1 MRRWGLVLLCLF
13 CGEKRASSQPAVR
26 VVHVFVALCDNEHQ
40 GIVKVGKILG
50 DGKDPEHNLYWG
62 AGYGV
67 KTFFAR
73 SSDWSELAVTTK
85 PKAPVLRRAVFVS
98 KKLAS
103 PVYVIADAYDGER
116 MDTALTDFLDAA
128 AGKRA
133 QSITVTN
140 KESTVTLDGAA
151 GADLV
156 AWVGHDALM
165 DFAVPKPPTYVA
177 GKVHPSGAIVLACMS
192 QKYFTPPLR
201 AAGVE
206 PLVATTNFMA
216 PEAYSLDAAIRSWAA
231 GEPGSKM
238 RIAAGKAYAEYQK
251 ISDGSGIGL
260 FATGFAK

>member
-1 MRRWGLVLLCLF
+1 MRRVILAVAALF
-13 CGEKRASSQPAVR
+13 CAGNAPISKPR

-40 GIVKVGKILG
+40 GIVKVGKLLG

-73 SSDWSELAVTTK
+73 SPDWVEVKVNTP
-85 PKAPVLRRAVFVS
+85 PKAPILRRAVFAS
-98 KKLAS
+98 KKGNT
-103 PVYVIADAYDGER
+103 YVIADAYDGER
-116 MDTALTDFLDAA
+116 IDTALNDFLAAA
-128 AGKRA
+128 AGKKS
-133 QSITVTN
+133 QKISITNDKTFD
-140 KESTVTLDGAA
+140 LDASA
-151 GADLV
+151 SSDLV

-165 DFAVPKPPTYVA
+165 DFAVKAP
-177 GKVHPSGAIVLACMS
+177 VHAPGTTQPSGAIVLACLS

-216 PEAYSLDAAIRSWAA
+216 PEAYSLEAAIQSWMA
-231 GEPGSKM
+231 GEPPSKM
-238 RIAAGKAYAEYQK
+238 RVAAGRAYAKYQK
-251 ISDGSGIGL
+251 LQEGSGIGL